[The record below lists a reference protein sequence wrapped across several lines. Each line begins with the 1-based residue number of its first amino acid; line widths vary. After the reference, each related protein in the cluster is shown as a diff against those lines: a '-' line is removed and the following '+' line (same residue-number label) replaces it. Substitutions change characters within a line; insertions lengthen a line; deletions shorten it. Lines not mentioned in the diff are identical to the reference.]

1 MMRRGRSVT
10 APRSADTTWQHQNSG
25 VECSKPKLLFV
36 VTEDWYFVSHRLRLA
51 QAAVKEGFV
60 VAVAT
65 HVRNVEAVLTISG
78 LRVFPLKQLKRTGC
92 NPLNEIQ
99 AIAELFSIYRVWCP
113 DIVHHVALKPIIY
126 GSIAAL
132 LAGVRARVNALAGL
146 GFIFSSK
153 SMKARLF
160 RYLIQPLLVVS
171 LRGKLCRVILQNPD
185 DVKVLK
191 RIGVSKEMIRLIKG
205 AGVDLKRFDVKSTQT
220 VRPLVV
226 LAARLLWDK
235 GVGDFVK
242 VSRALRDL
250 KVDARFV
257 LVGDTDSAN
266 PSAVPKWQ
274 LEAWHQAGDIEW
286 WGYRSDMP
294 EVFGAASIV
303 CLPSTYGE
311 GIPKALIE
319 AAACGKPLVAY
330 DVPGCREIVRDGEN
344 GLLLPP
350 GDVLGVTAAVKKLL
364 EDAELRASMGGKS
377 RQMVVDE
384 FSDTIVHA
392 GTLRVYRELLAI

>member
-1 MMRRGRSVT
+1 VT
-10 APRSADTTWQHQNSG
+10 DEETI
-25 VECSKPKLLFV
+25 
-36 VTEDWYFVSHRLRLA
+36 LA
-51 QAAVKEGFV
+51 V
-60 VAVAT
+60 
-65 HVRNVEAVLTISG
+65 SG
-78 LRVFPLKQLKRTGC
+78 LKVFPLKKLKRTGC
-92 NPLNEIQ
+92 HPWCEIQ
-99 AIAELFSIYRVWCP
+99 AIAELSSIYKVWRP

-132 LAGVRARVNALAGL
+132 LAGVRVRVNALAGL
-146 GFIFSSK
+146 GFIFSTK
-153 SMKARLF
+153 SMKAKLL

-171 LRGKLCRVILQNPD
+171 LRGALCKVILQNPD
-185 DVKVLK
+185 DVKVLTG
-191 RIGVSKEMIRLIKG
+191 IGVPREAIRLIKG
-205 AGVDLKRFDVKSTQT
+205 AGVDLKRFDVQSTQI
-220 VRPLVV
+220 VRPVV
-226 LAARLLWDK
+226 ILAARLLWDK

-242 VSRALRDL
+242 VSRVLRDL

-257 LVGDTDSAN
+257 LVGDSDLAN
-266 PSAVPKWQ
+266 PSAVPRWQ

-286 WGYRSDMP
+286 WGHRSDMP
-294 EVFGAASIV
+294 EVFGAATIV

-311 GIPKALIE
+311 GIPKVLIE

-344 GLLLPP
+344 GILVPP
-350 GDVLGVTAAVKKLL
+350 GDVIGVVAAVKRLL

-384 FSDTIVHA
+384 FSDAIVHA